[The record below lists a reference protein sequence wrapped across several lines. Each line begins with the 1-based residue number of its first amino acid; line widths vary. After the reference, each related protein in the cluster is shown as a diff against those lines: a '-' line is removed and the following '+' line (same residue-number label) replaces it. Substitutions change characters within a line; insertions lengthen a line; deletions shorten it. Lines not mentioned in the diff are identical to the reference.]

1 MIGPSYEEQHRED
14 EGGGERDNPVHM
26 GREAQRKITRHETYL
41 IEEAIEYRYG
51 DEMGGGER
59 DQCDVSDTVEL
70 QNYLPQVKMTGGPV
84 DDSWAWTKLRYLTS
98 SAIRAI
104 LQHLRGT
111 RRRRLWRSVWDA
123 KAGLPG
129 IFGRWYCNVPW
140 GCLTEET
147 QRRYVAKATV
157 WLERDQLPTEEDCW
171 AALATVD
178 RLNTHNFDYY
188 RDGRGYRPI
197 EALTRRRDKRHGRI
211 RVVHALRRLA
221 WMMRMHGIGSV
232 LLLAEPGQREC
243 YIGNGS
249 SL

>member
-1 MIGPSYEEQHRED
+1 MLGKTHWTASRRPNEESAQGVDESTGHDFIMDDGADLEPDKLEGMNNLSHASKHEDGGGDPEYDEYMIGPSYEEQHRED

-111 RRRRLWRSVWDA
+111 RRRRLWKSVWDA

-129 IFGRWYCNVPW
+129 IFGR
-140 GCLTEET
+140 
-147 QRRYVAKATV
+147 
-157 WLERDQLPTEEDCW
+157 
-171 AALATVD
+171 
-178 RLNTHNFDYY
+178 
-188 RDGRGYRPI
+188 
-197 EALTRRRDKRHGRI
+197 
-211 RVVHALRRLA
+211 
-221 WMMRMHGIGSV
+221 
-232 LLLAEPGQREC
+232 
-243 YIGNGS
+243 
-249 SL
+249 